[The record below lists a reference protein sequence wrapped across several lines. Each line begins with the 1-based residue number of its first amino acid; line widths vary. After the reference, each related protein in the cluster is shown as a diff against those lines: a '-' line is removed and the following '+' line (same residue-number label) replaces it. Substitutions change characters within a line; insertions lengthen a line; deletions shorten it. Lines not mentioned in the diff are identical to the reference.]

1 MKNRIFSLCIVLIS
15 VSMLYSCVNGKG
27 ELITETVGVNN
38 FTKID
43 HGTKGRMT
51 LVEDNNQFLVFT
63 GHQNLFD
70 ILNIEVSSGVLKIR
84 TKAGKSIGKYEE
96 MHFEVHTPFVEEI
109 KVSGPGSVLSEGN
122 ITGDRFTGVVSSNG
136 KLEVNQLDT
145 DFTEA
150 VISGSGSLTLR
161 GKTNKAELGV
171 GSAGQLYA
179 FEFIAKEN
187 LVELRGNGIIETT
200 TTDKLDVRLIGNGG
214 IYYKGN
220 PVINTLVNS
229 GQGVLINAN

>member
-1 MKNRIFSLCIVLIS
+1 MKNPIFQLCVVVFS
-15 VSMLYSCVNGKG
+15 ASMLYACVNGKG
-27 ELITETVGVNN
+27 EIITQTVGVSN
-38 FTKID
+38 FTKIE

-51 LVEDNNQFLVFT
+51 LVKDNNQFLVFT

-70 ILNIEVSSGVLKIR
+70 ILKIEVSSGVLKIR
-84 TKAGKSIGKYEE
+84 TKAGKSIGKFEE
-96 MHFEVHTPFVEEI
+96 LHFEVHTPYVEEI
-109 KVSGPGSVLSEGN
+109 KVSGPGSVLSEEN
-122 ITGDRFTGVVSSNG
+122 ITGNRFTGVVSSNG
-136 KLEVNQLDT
+136 ELEVNQLDT

-161 GKTNKAELGV
+161 GKTKKAELGV

-179 FEFIAKEN
+179 FECVAKEN

-200 TTDKLDVRLIGNGG
+200 TTDKLNVRLIGNGG

-220 PVINTLVNS
+220 PEINMIVNS
-229 GQGVLINAN
+229 GQGVLVNAN